1 MVLDSNISILI
12 SNITL
17 FPSYSRMPHLY
28 HVDVGAI
35 TTFQLENTI
44 QVNIQDEFTTGTEMF
59 SEIFNCVLN
68 DAYKNGDFTSTKVNF
83 QGI

>member
-1 MVLDSNISILI
+1 
-12 SNITL
+12 
-17 FPSYSRMPHLY
+17 MPHLY

-44 QVNIQDEFTTGTEMF
+44 QVNIQDEFTTVADF

-68 DAYKNGDFTSTKVNF
+68 DEVFETKFKRILRHFGNF
-83 QGI
+83 

>member
-1 MVLDSNISILI
+1 
-12 SNITL
+12 
-17 FPSYSRMPHLY
+17 MPHLY

-68 DAYKNGDFTSTKVNF
+68 DAYKNGDFTSTSQFSRYLKPKFKRILRHFGNF
-83 QGI
+83 

>member
-1 MVLDSNISILI
+1 
-12 SNITL
+12 
-17 FPSYSRMPHLY
+17 MPHLY

-44 QVNIQDEFTTGTEMF
+44 QVNIQDEFTTGTDF